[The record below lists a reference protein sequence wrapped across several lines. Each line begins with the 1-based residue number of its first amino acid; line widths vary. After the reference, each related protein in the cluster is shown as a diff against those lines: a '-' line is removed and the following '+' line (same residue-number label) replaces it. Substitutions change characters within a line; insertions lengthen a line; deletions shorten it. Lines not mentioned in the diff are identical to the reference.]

1 MTTAIVAVSFDEM
14 SRLAE
19 AVAKSGLFGMKTA
32 DQALAL
38 MAIAQAEGQH
48 PALAAR
54 DYHIVQGRP
63 VMKSD
68 AMLARFQAA
77 GGRMEMLCYT
87 DEKVEAKFSHP
98 QGGSVTLDWT
108 TERAKRAGL
117 TNKDVW
123 KSYPRNMLRARV
135 ISEGIRTVFPGA
147 TQTLLTPE
155 EAMDLPTAG
164 PELDVTPQK
173 PATGLTALQA
183 RVAEVKAHAAPPLE
197 LTPADPPSRVTLADV
212 LDAIHKA
219 QDDDELNGAGAL
231 ANALSDGDKVI
242 ARKAWRERAKEL
254 TAPPAEEATA

>member
-77 GGRMEMLCYT
+77 GGRMEMLSYT
-87 DEKVEAKFSHP
+87 DDKVEAKFSHP

-155 EAMDLPTAG
+155 EAMDLPSNG
-164 PELDVTPQK
+164 PEVDVTPTK
-173 PATGLTALQA
+173 ATGLTALQA
-183 RVAEVKAHAAPPLE
+183 RVADIKAHAPPLE
-197 LTPADPPSRVTLADV
+197 LEPDVPAEPPSKVLLKDV
-212 LDAIHKA
+212 LEAIHEA
-219 QDDDELNGAGAL
+219 QDDDALNGAGAL
-231 ANALSDGDKVI
+231 ANALSDGDKAV
-242 ARKAWRERAKEL
+242 ARKAWRERSKEL
-254 TAPPAEEATA
+254 LPPAEATA

>member
-98 QGGSVTLDWT
+98 QGGSVTLDWPI
-108 TERAKRAGL
+108 ERARRAGL
-117 TNKDVW
+117 TIKDVW

-147 TQTLLTPE
+147 TQTLMTPE

-164 PELDVTPQK
+164 PEQDITPQK

-197 LTPADPPSRVTLADV
+197 LTPEEPPSRVTLADV

-219 QDDDELNGAGAL
+219 ADDDELNGAGAL
-231 ANALSDGDKVI
+231 ANALSDGDKAV
-242 ARKAWRERAKEL
+242 ARKAWRKKSKEL
-254 TAPPAEEATA
+254 LPPAEEATA